1 MFITFSTLS
10 SAKPR
15 SVGDGATDFMRFM
28 PTVPGEGGE
37 KLRRLRWFLP
47 PRRGS
52 FPQITSGLIFPISTA
67 RRSFFM
73 KKVFVCLLSA
83 VIMVLF
89 TCNTAATEVYHRGIL

>member
-1 MFITFSTLS
+1 MRVAFTFSS
-10 SAKPR
+10 PQPR

-52 FPQITSGLIFPISTA
+52 FPKITLDEYALYAKIPPFVKFP
-67 RRSFFM
+67 
-73 KKVFVCLLSA
+73 
-83 VIMVLF
+83 
-89 TCNTAATEVYHRGIL
+89 